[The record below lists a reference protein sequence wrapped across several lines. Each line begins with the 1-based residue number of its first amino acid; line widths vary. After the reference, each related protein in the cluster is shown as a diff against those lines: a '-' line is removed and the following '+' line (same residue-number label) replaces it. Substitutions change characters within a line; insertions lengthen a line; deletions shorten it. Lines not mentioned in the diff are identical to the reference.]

1 MLLTA
6 LLAWP
11 ALAQAPAAQAPV
23 GSPAS
28 ATSPPHLLESAPGAS
43 AAAVI
48 PPSPRVLEL
57 DIRGEIEPVLA
68 EYISQSIDSATRAKY
83 SLILITLDT
92 PGGLDDSMREIIASI
107 IHSQVPVATF
117 VYPAGSRA
125 ASAGFFI
132 LMSGDVAAMAPGTD
146 TGAASPIAELGGQPM
161 QIDETLRHKIVNEAA
176 AYLRSITTKRDR
188 NPELAEQAV
197 TEAKAFS
204 DTEALAGHLIDL
216 SATSPETLLAALDGR
231 PVRRIDGWTVTLS
244 LTNATIERREMSA
257 RQKFL
262 SRVVQPDVFF
272 ILLIIGVMGLYAEFT
287 HPGMFAPGVIGA
299 IALLLAFFAMHLLP
313 VNLTGLLLIVLALA
327 LFALEAKFPSHGV
340 LGVGGVISMVLGAL
354 MLIRSPLTGMGVSLG
369 TAIGMTLPLAVLI
382 IVLMRLVL
390 RSRTWKQT
398 TGREQMIGEIGEVA
412 EPIEGSGMVLVHG
425 ELWRAES
432 KQSIPRGAR
441 VRVRSISGLTVS
453 VEPAPDLR
461 AGPLP
466 SVE

>member
-1 MLLTA
+1 MLDA
-6 LLAWP
+6 
-11 ALAQAPAAQAPV
+11 
-23 GSPAS
+23 
-28 ATSPPHLLESAPGAS
+28 APGTR
-43 AAAVI
+43 AAAVVS
-48 PPSPRVLEL
+48 PAPRVLEL

-68 EYISQSIDSATRAKY
+68 EYISQSIDSATPAKY
-83 SLILITLDT
+83 RLIVVTLDT

-117 VYPAGSRA
+117 VYPSGSRA

-146 TGAASPIAELGGQPM
+146 TGAASPLAAMGGQPV

-176 AYLRSITTKRDR
+176 AYLRSITTKRNR
-188 NPELAEQAV
+188 NPELAEQAI

-204 DTEALAGHLIDL
+204 DSEALAGHLIDL
-216 SATSPETLLAALDGR
+216 SATSPENLLAALDGR
-231 PVRRIDGWTVTLS
+231 PIRRLDGWTVTLS
-244 LTNATIERREMSA
+244 LANATIERGEMTA

-272 ILLIIGVMGLYAEFT
+272 ILLIIGVIGLYAEFT

-299 IALLLAFFAMHLLP
+299 IALLLALFAMHLLP

-327 LFALEAKFPSHGV
+327 LFGLEAKFPSHGV

-369 TAIGMTLPLAVLI
+369 TAIGMTIPVAVLI
-382 IVLMRLVL
+382 IVLARLVL
-390 RSRTWKQT
+390 RSHAWKQT

-461 AGPLP
+461 AGPP
-466 SVE
+466 APVV

>member
-1 MLLTA
+1 M
-6 LLAWP
+6 
-11 ALAQAPAAQAPV
+11 V
-23 GSPAS
+23 SPA
-28 ATSPPHLLESAPGAS
+28 
-43 AAAVI
+43 
-48 PPSPRVLEL
+48 PRVLEL

-68 EYISQSIDSATRAKY
+68 EYISQSIDSATPAKY
-83 SLILITLDT
+83 RLIVVTLDT

-117 VYPAGSRA
+117 VYPSGSRA

-146 TGAASPIAELGGQPM
+146 TGAASPLAAMGGQPV

-176 AYLRSITTKRDR
+176 AYLRSITTKRNR
-188 NPELAEQAV
+188 NPELAEQAI

-204 DTEALAGHLIDL
+204 DSEALAGHLIDL
-216 SATSPETLLAALDGR
+216 SATSPENLLAALDGR
-231 PVRRIDGWTVTLS
+231 PIRRLDGWTVTLS
-244 LTNATIERREMSA
+244 LANATIERGEMTA

-272 ILLIIGVMGLYAEFT
+272 ILLIIGVIGLYAEFT

-299 IALLLAFFAMHLLP
+299 IALLLALFAMHLLP

-327 LFALEAKFPSHGV
+327 LFGLEAKFPSHGV

-369 TAIGMTLPLAVLI
+369 TAIGMTIPVAVLI
-382 IVLMRLVL
+382 IVLARLVL
-390 RSRTWKQT
+390 RSHAWKQT

-461 AGPLP
+461 AGPP
-466 SVE
+466 APVV

>member
-11 ALAQAPAAQAPV
+11 ALAQAPAAQSTSAQ
-23 GSPAS
+23 AS
-28 ATSPPHLLESAPGAS
+28 ASTPARLLDSAPGAS

-68 EYISQSIDSATRAKY
+68 EYISQSINSATRAKY

-117 VYPAGSRA
+117 VYPSGSRA

-188 NPELAEQAV
+188 NPALAETAV

-216 SATSPETLLAALDGR
+216 TATSPENLLVALNGR

-244 LTNATIERREMSA
+244 LANATIERREMTA

-262 SRVVQPDVFF
+262 SRIVQPDVFF
-272 ILLIIGVMGLYAEFT
+272 ILLIVGVFGLYAEFT
-287 HPGMFAPGVIGA
+287 HPGMFAPGVIGV
-299 IALLLAFFAMHLLP
+299 ISLLLALFAMHLLP
-313 VNLTGLLLIVLALA
+313 VNLTGLLLIVVALA
-327 LFALEAKFPSHGV
+327 LFGLEAKFPSHGV
-340 LGVGGVISMVLGAL
+340 LGVG
-354 MLIRSPLTGMGVSLG
+354 
-369 TAIGMTLPLAVLI
+369 
-382 IVLMRLVL
+382 
-390 RSRTWKQT
+390 
-398 TGREQMIGEIGEVA
+398 E
-412 EPIEGSGMVLVHG
+412 
-425 ELWRAES
+425 
-432 KQSIPRGAR
+432 
-441 VRVRSISGLTVS
+441 
-453 VEPAPDLR
+453 
-461 AGPLP
+461 
-466 SVE
+466 